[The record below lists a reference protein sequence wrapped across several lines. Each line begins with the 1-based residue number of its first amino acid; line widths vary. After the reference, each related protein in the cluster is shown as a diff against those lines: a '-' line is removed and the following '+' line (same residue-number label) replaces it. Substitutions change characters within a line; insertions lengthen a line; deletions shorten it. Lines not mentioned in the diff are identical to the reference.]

1 MIRSFLLLLSLPFAA
16 GFAQSAPVHV
26 LVTSPNR
33 ASFQVWISP
42 RDSGLAPIVARGRVK
57 YAAEMGDVFRV
68 TSQDSLT
75 SVHVEATQYGRVI
88 ASGDGRYVMV
98 HRDGAGVAI
107 EARDQIPPSV
117 TPEVRRPK

>member
-16 GFAQSAPVHV
+16 GFAQSAPIHV
-26 LVTSPNR
+26 LVSSPNR
-33 ASFQVWISP
+33 ASFRVSISP
-42 RDSGLAPIVARGRVK
+42 RDSGLAPIVARGRIE

-68 TSQDSLT
+68 TSEDSLT

-98 HRDGAGVAI
+98 HREGAGVAI
-107 EARDQIPPSV
+107 EARDQVPASV
-117 TPEVRRPK
+117 TPEIRRPK